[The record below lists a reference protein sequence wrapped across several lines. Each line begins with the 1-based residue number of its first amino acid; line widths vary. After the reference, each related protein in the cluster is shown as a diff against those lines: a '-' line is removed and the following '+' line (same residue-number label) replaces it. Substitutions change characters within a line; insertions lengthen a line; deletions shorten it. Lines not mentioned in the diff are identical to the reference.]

1 MTPIDNTQTIESVGN
16 VNSIGR
22 ITVTSKNIPFL
33 INAVTDRIYKDKAM
47 AIIRE
52 YSTNAS
58 DAHIV
63 NRLPINAVQIT
74 LPTLKDPTLRV
85 RDIGTGLTMEQIRD
99 VYCILGESTKRN
111 SNDLNG
117 MLGLGCK
124 SAMGYG
130 DSFIVTSWV
139 NGVQSIYNII
149 KGDDHKEGDV
159 LRMSEVPM
167 VEGDR
172 TGIEVAVPIKVSDLN
187 TIHSKAADFFKYWV
201 VLPTIV
207 NMDETELTRMNR
219 WRNTEAFLSGNG
231 WEIRP
236 NSSSYGYSARSVAVM
251 GQVAYPIDWQML
263 RSKMALTPQKRI
275 FTEILQS
282 NEVVL
287 QFPIGSL
294 KFTINRE
301 ELEYTDTTYA
311 NLESKIEEIFTT
323 LEQAIITKFA
333 GAKTIWEAKR
343 IYLALFGKNVG
354 DREDGESI
362 DTNKAL
368 KILDGDFYRLE
379 SMFKGRLF
387 WNNIEMNS
395 PSFTRMNQ
403 WDVNYP
409 TGFLEELSDPT
420 TPCLVSYKRK
430 KKQVK
435 RLRCTG
441 TEHNRITPFNGVKV
455 IVIDGRNVSMM
466 QTIARYYLLNESFNV
481 HKLHLLR
488 FSDDAQRQAFF
499 DHYHFETA
507 EYTMLSTVLDDIK
520 AWQKANRKSYS
531 RNGDGGGGGGTALL
545 RYIDVTSGSIEE
557 SEVSLRDLEEGG
569 VYASYFR
576 KNIRI
581 GGYNRELD
589 RTTSALQ
596 DLAKYADMNLDR
608 IYLIPEGKL
617 EAKWFVKAKA
627 DGLWTEAGE
636 YLKEN
641 GDVYVTPTM
650 RKQATFQTFCAND
663 DTTELLTYPWAL
675 AIANTLS
682 ESSPELNAYV
692 EALGGEPTD
701 FDDLQT
707 AQRMF
712 GLAESNFTLGTKPD
726 YAALNEAVM
735 AKFPLFKYMGIC
747 GDDADMD
754 SKKLKALIEYVESLQ
769 AKRNLLTSQEVSV

>member
-16 VNSIGR
+16 VDSIGR

-201 VLPTIV
+201 ILPTIV
-207 NMDETELTRMNR
+207 NMDDSELSRMNR

-311 NLESKIEEIFTT
+311 NLENKIEEIFTT
-323 LEQAIITKFA
+323 LEQTIISKFA

-343 IYLALFGKNVG
+343 IYLSLFGKNIG
-354 DREDGESI
+354 GRDEGETL
-362 DTNKAL
+362 DNDKAL

-403 WDVNYP
+403 WDVECP
-409 TGFLEELSDPT
+409 IGFLEELSDPM
-420 TPCLVSYKRK
+420 TPCLVSYKRNK
-430 KKQVK
+430 KRVK

-441 TEHNRITPFNGVKV
+441 TEHNRITPYNGVKV
-455 IVIDGRNVSMM
+455 VVIDGRNVSMM
-466 QTIARYYLLNESFNV
+466 QTIARYYLLNEDFGVN
-481 HKLHLLR
+481 KLHLLR
-488 FSDDAQRQAFF
+488 FTDDTQRQAFF

-507 EYTMLSTVLDDIK
+507 EYTMLSTVIDDIK
-520 AWQKANRKSYS
+520 AWQKANRKSYP
-531 RNGDGGGGGGTALL
+531 RTGCGGGGGTALF
-545 RYIDVTSGSIEE
+545 RYIDVASGSVEE

-576 KNIRI
+576 KNVRI
-581 GGYNRELD
+581 GGYYRELD
-589 RTTSALQ
+589 STASALQ

-617 EAKWFVKAKA
+617 EAKWFVKAKS

-650 RKQATFQTFCAND
+650 RKQAAFQTFCAND
-663 DTTELLTYPWAL
+663 DTDGLLTYPWAR
-675 AIANTLS
+675 AITNILG

-712 GLAESNFTLGTKPD
+712 GLTESNFTLGTKPE
-726 YAALNEAVM
+726 YAALNEVVM
-735 AKFPLFKYMGIC
+735 AKFPLFKYIGIC

-754 SKKLKALIEYVESLQ
+754 SKKLKALIEYVESVQ
-769 AKRNLLTSQEVSV
+769 AKRNLLTSQEVLV